1 VQVLVH
7 DNLLD
12 AHPVRADQPHDR
24 IVGPR
29 LTRTLRPEVAGSE
42 DWPEFAG
49 ERQSA
54 WVDLAPLMLVEAAGV
69 RASGRV
75 VADDG
80 SVWLEPSPRPSGAG
94 VRVVGRPWA
103 RFETVGSWAV
113 RWKGGLAW
121 QVGGAAEN
129 CS

>member
-1 VQVLVH
+1 MSAALGGAASG
-7 DNLLD
+7 L
-12 AHPVRADQPHDR
+12 P
-24 IVGPR
+24 G
-29 LTRTLRPEVAGSE
+29 PEVAGSE

-49 ERQSA
+49 ERQGA

-80 SVWLEPSPRPSGAG
+80 SVWFEPSPRPSGAG
-94 VRVVGRPWA
+94 VRVVGQPWA